1 MLDIPLSKLTAIKV
15 KRNTLRNA
23 NTTGVNNTTIY
34 SEYDEE
40 KPKNRISV
48 IGNPSLGQVKVM
60 MIGVRNNT
68 GTPKTATV
76 WVNEMRM
83 LGFNNKS
90 GWAAQGNLN
99 IKLSDLGSIAAQ
111 GKIETAGFGGLEDKL
126 ASRRKDDYYKYSVT
140 GTFDFG
146 RFLPKKA
153 KVALPTYY
161 SLSREVKSPLYSPF
175 ETDLLFD
182 DVLDT
187 YDGAGQDSIRN
198 IAEVRST
205 VRNFSLSN
213 AKIGIAS
220 KKPMPYDPAN
230 FTFGYS
236 YSRTD
241 NSGSTI
247 SWENKLN
254 WKATAA
260 YAYNNPIKTITPFK
274 NIKSKS
280 KWWNILKEF
289 GINPLPQSLSINTDM
304 TRTYYELQTRDLT
317 NTYNQTATPLNF
329 SQQFYW
335 NRHMTLKWDPTT
347 SLRTNLTTGTNAEI
361 DEPYLPVNRNR

>member
-1 MLDIPLSKLTAIKV
+1 
-15 KRNTLRNA
+15 
-23 NTTGVNNTTIY
+23 
-34 SEYDEE
+34 
-40 KPKNRISV
+40 
-48 IGNPSLGQVKVM
+48 
-60 MIGVRNNT
+60 
-68 GTPKTATV
+68 
-76 WVNEMRM
+76 MRM

-111 GKIETAGFGGLEDKL
+111 GRMETAGFGGLEDKL

-140 GTFDFG
+140 GTFDVG
-146 RFLPKKA
+146 RFFPKKA
-153 KVALPTYY
+153 KVSLPLYY
-161 SLSREVKSPLYSPF
+161 SMSREVKSPLYSPF
-175 ETDLLFD
+175 ETDLLLE
-182 DVLDT
+182 DVLDSYT
-187 YDGAGQDSIRN
+187 GSARDSIRD

-205 VRNFSLSN
+205 TRNFSVSN
-213 AKIGIAS
+213 AKVGIAS
-220 KKPMPYDPAN
+220 KTPMPYDPAN

-247 SWENKLN
+247 SWENKIN

-260 YAYNNPIKTITPFK
+260 YAYNNPIKTIKPFK

-280 KWWNILKEF
+280 KWWNIFKDF
-289 GINPLPQSLSINTDM
+289 GINPLPQSLSLNTDM
-304 TRTYYELQTRDLT
+304 TRSYYELQTRDLS

-335 NRHMTLKWDPTT
+335 NRRMTLKWDPTT
-347 SLRTNLTTGTNAEI
+347 NLRMNLTTGTNAEI
-361 DEPYLPVNRNR
+361 EEPYMPVNKNRYPDEYAIWKDSVLHSIRNLGRPLSYQQSFSAQYSLPINKLPIFEWVTADASFN